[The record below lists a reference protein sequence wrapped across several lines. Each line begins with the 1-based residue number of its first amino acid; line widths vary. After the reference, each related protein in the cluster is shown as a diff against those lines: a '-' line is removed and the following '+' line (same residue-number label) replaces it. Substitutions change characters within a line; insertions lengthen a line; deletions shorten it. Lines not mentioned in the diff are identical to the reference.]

1 MPLLGVKTNVSIKDD
16 AKLLDLL
23 TDAIAN
29 GTGKPKGYV
38 SVILEGDKVMA
49 FGGTTEPCAMIC
61 LGKIF
66 GLLNVFHVFMVRYLL
81 RVPHSMEPPSNRDL
95 CFFTLFIESIGAIEG
110 KQKDMSKAVMTILKD
125 HLGVSPD
132 RSYMMF
138 NDLERKNVGYNLSTF
153 G

>member
-1 MPLLGVKTNVSIKDD
+1 MGEAKNTYFTCLKSQRFSIMPLLGVKTNVSIKDD

-61 LGKIF
+61 L
-66 GLLNVFHVFMVRYLL
+66 
-81 RVPHSMEPPSNRDL
+81 
-95 CFFTLFIESIGAIEG
+95 ESIGAIEG
-110 KQKDMSKAVMTILKD
+110 KQKEMSKAVMTILKD

-153 G
+153 DAASPMTRYES